1 MSRYTHDYKTKV
13 VWLTTLSSITAPTTT
28 QLNAGVD
35 VSRFIPKDGLNTP
48 QNQNLVDSAAL
59 TDRFDAQVQGTWGGS
74 LGVTGFRDE
83 DPDEDDFWNLT
94 ELGTNGFLVVRRGIP
109 WEDAWAADQACE
121 VYPAEMGQPI
131 PSATAPNEQA
141 RFTSTYAVT
150 ATPEL
155 KAIVVA
161 GA

>member
-1 MSRYTHDYKTKV
+1 MARYTHDGKTTV
-13 VWLTTLSSITAPTTT
+13 RWVTTITDIAAPTVA

-35 VSRFIPKDGLNTP
+35 ISRFIPKDGLNTP

-59 TDRFDAQVQGTWGGS
+59 PDKFDAQVQGTWGGS

-83 DPDEDDFWNLT
+83 NPDDDDLWNLT
-94 ELGTNGFLVVRRGIP
+94 ELGTNGFLVIRRGLD
-109 WEDAWAADQACE
+109 WDAAFAADQAVE

-150 ATPEL
+150 ETPEL
-155 KAIVVA
+155 KAVVA
-161 GA
+161 A